1 MSLEKNMKY
10 MHGKASKATLIA
22 IVSIAILI
30 GFAVLF
36 LPKGFSND
44 VSKIG
49 KGSKVAVFAYN
60 NGTINSI
67 DMMTLLE
74 SIRASYSGK
83 IEFLAVSISAPI
95 GEQFLK
101 DYNVRHS
108 TLVLFRE
115 DGSIAK
121 TLHASKKN
129 EAILT
134 QVLDDFV
141 SNG

>member
-10 MHGKASKATLIA
+10 THGKASKATLIT
-22 IVSIAILI
+22 ILSIAILI
-30 GFAVLF
+30 GFAILF

-74 SIRASYSGK
+74 SIRASYSGR

-95 GEQFLK
+95 GQKFLK
-101 DYNVRHS
+101 DYNVKHS
-108 TLVLFRE
+108 TLVLFRG

-121 TLHASKKN
+121 TLLASKEN
-129 EAILT
+129 EAALT